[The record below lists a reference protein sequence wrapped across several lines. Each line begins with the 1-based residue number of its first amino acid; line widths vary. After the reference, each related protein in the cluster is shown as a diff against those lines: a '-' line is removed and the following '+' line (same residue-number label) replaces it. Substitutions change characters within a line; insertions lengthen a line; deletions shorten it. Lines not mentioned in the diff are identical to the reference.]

1 MVDRLALDDGLALVR
16 VTAHADADTV
26 SGCMLVVRLLQHH
39 LVALNVRE
47 AGTTRLVMLLV
58 HSYLV
63 KLIVIQLIDL
73 HLLYFAIR
81 VHRWGPHGSVNA
93 AVLAI
98 LLGHSIIAVAQ
109 TRQLIILF
117 GCGKGC

>member
-1 MVDRLALDDGLALVR
+1 MVDRLALDDGLPLVR

-26 SGCMLVVRLLQHH
+26 RGCMFVVRLLQHH

-47 AGTTRLVMLLV
+47 TSTPSFVMLLM

-63 KLIVIQLIDL
+63 KLIIIQLIDL
-73 HLLYFAIR
+73 HLLYFAIG
-81 VHRWGPHGSVNA
+81 VDRWGPHSSVDA

-98 LLGHSIIAVAQ
+98 ILLGHCIIAVAQ

-117 GCGKGC
+117 RC